1 MENLKYPEL
10 FKPFDIGSCHVKN
23 RVVMTAMDT
32 KHETENYIWSDET
45 IGYYIERAKGGVG
58 LIHTYACYCD
68 SHVENGPAVDSPFA
82 DPARCREQ
90 LTKLADGV
98 HKYGC
103 KLFVQ
108 LWSGF
113 GRIAFPMAMEG
124 DLVSASDC
132 ANLWDPESR
141 CRALTKDEIHRIVKA
156 HIEAAKLCQECGA
169 DGVNIVAAYGGYLGD
184 QMCMELFNRRTD
196 EYGGS
201 LENRARMD
209 TEIIS
214 GIKAA
219 CGADFPVT
227 CRFSIRNH
235 MKSIGHGHM
244 PEEPYTEVGRD
255 TAESIALAKLF
266 VAAGADGFL
275 IGEGSYDAM
284 YWQYP
289 PMYQKEGLWLDDVK
303 PFAREIHVPIM
314 CPGRILMPD
323 MANAAIADGTLTA
336 AALGRAL
343 LADPQWPEKAR
354 EGRDEDI
361 RPCIGCNNGCMARVM
376 SGLPI
381 MCAVNAELFNERNQ
395 AYVPAEVKKK
405 IAVVGA
411 GIGGMET
418 ARVAKLRGHDVTVFE
433 KSDRVGGLFVAAS
446 VPDFKQGDRRL
457 ISWYEKQMR
466 DLGIEVRL
474 NTEATAETL
483 KAGRLRCR
491 CRRHRHPAP
500 YPQYAGHR
508 KGERRVRRG
517 RAVRKGGLWKEAGD
531 HRRRLDRLRD
541 GAVAVGEQ
549 GRGHLRGG
557 DEPGHHDRRRDTARP
572 LQRAVHGGGAGLPA
586 QRACL
591 YPRQGRL
598 LRHQAG
604 EDKPEEGGRNRPSR
618 RHGDNLHRPQIPAR
632 PVRRAEGELRRERV
646 SGGRR
651 GGPGQ
656 YPHRRPEGQR
666 GGQIHLRTS
675 ETI

>member
-483 KAGRLRCR
+483 KAGGYDVVVAATGTQPRIPNMPGIEKVNAVSAVDVLYGKAGYGKKLVIIGGGWIGCETALWLSENRDVDISVVEMSQGIMTGGEIQ
-491 CRRHRHPAP
+491 PAP
-500 YPQYAGHR
+500 SNEQYMVEALDYRPNVHVYTRAKVVSFDTRLVRINQKKAG
-508 KGERRVRRG
+508 EIDLPADTVIISI
-517 RAVRKGGLWKEAGD
+517 GL
-531 HRRRLDRLRD
+531 RS
-541 GAVAVGEQ
+541 
-549 GRGHLRGG
+549 
-557 DEPGHHDRRRDTARP
+557 
-572 LQRAVHGGGAGLPA
+572 QRA
-586 QRACL
+586 L
-591 YPRQGRL
+591 YDEL
-598 LRHQAG
+598 KESFG
-604 EDKPEEGGRNRPSR
+604 ENAYLV
-618 RHGDNLHRPQIPAR
+618 GD
-632 PVRRAEGELRRERV
+632 AEA
-646 SGGRR
+646 
-651 GGPGQ
+651 PGNILIAVQ
-656 YPHRRPEGQR
+656 KANEVAKS
-666 GGQIHLRTS
+666 I
-675 ETI
+675 

>member
-82 DPARCREQ
+82 DPVRCREQ

-141 CRALTKDEIHRIVKA
+141 CRALTRDEIHRIVDA
-156 HIEAAKLCQECGA
+156 HIEAAELCKECGA

-184 QMCMELFNRRTD
+184 QMCMELFNHRTD

-209 TEIIS
+209 TEIIR
-214 GIKAA
+214 GIKNR
-219 CGADFPVT
+219 CGGDYPVT
-227 CRFSIRNH
+227 CRFSIKNH

-244 PEEPYTEVGRD
+244 PEEPYTEAGRD
-255 TAESIALAKLF
+255 TAESIELAKLF
-266 VAAGADGFL
+266 IAAGADGFL

-289 PMYQKEGLWLDDVK
+289 PMYQKEGLWLEDVK
-303 PFAREIHVPIM
+303 PFAKEIHVPIM

-381 MCAVNAELFNERNQ
+381 MCAVNAELFNERNE
-395 AYVPAEVKKK
+395 ACVPAAVKKK

-411 GIGGMET
+411 GIAGMET

-433 KSDRVGGLFVAAS
+433 KSDHMGGLFVAAS

-483 KAGRLRCR
+483 KSGGFDAVVVATGTQPRIPNMPGIDKVNAVSAVDVLYGKAGYGKKLVIIGGGWIGCETALWLSE
-491 CRRHRHPAP
+491 HKDVDISVVEMSQGIMTGGEIQPAP
-500 YPQYAGHR
+500 SNEQYMVEALDYRPNVH
-508 KGERRVRRG
+508 VYT
-517 RAVRKGGLWKEAGD
+517 RAKVVSFDEGLVKINQKKTGD
-531 HRRRLDRLRD
+531 IDLP
-541 GAVAVGEQ
+541 A
-549 GRGHLRGG
+549 
-557 DEPGHHDRRRDTARP
+557 DTVIISIG
-572 LQRAVHGGGAGLPA
+572 LKSQRA
-586 QRACL
+586 L
-591 YPRQGRL
+591 YDEL
-598 LRHQAG
+598 KESFG
-604 EDKPEEGGRNRPSR
+604 ENAYLV
-618 RHGDNLHRPQIPAR
+618 GD
-632 PVRRAEGELRRERV
+632 AEA
-646 SGGRR
+646 
-651 GGPGQ
+651 PGNILIGVQ
-656 YPHRRPEGQR
+656 KANEVAKA
-666 GGQIHLRTS
+666 L
-675 ETI
+675 

>member
-23 RVVMTAMDT
+23 RMVMTAMDT

-82 DPARCREQ
+82 DPARCRKQ

-141 CRALTKDEIHRIVKA
+141 CRAMTTDEIHRIVKA
-156 HIEAAKLCQECGA
+156 HIEAAKLCKECGA

-184 QMCMELFNRRTD
+184 QMCMQLFNRRTD

-219 CGADFPVT
+219 CGTDFPVT
-227 CRFSIRNH
+227 CRFSIKNH

-244 PEEPYTEVGRD
+244 PEEPYTEAGRD

-266 VAAGADGFL
+266 ISAGADGFL

-289 PMYQKEGLWLDDVK
+289 PMYQKEGLWLEDVK
-303 PFAREIHVPIM
+303 PFAKEIHVPIM

-381 MCAVNAELFNERNQ
+381 MCAVNAELFNERNE
-395 AYVPAEVKKK
+395 AYVPAAVKKK

-418 ARVAKLRGHDVTVFE
+418 ARVAKLRGHEVTVFE
-433 KSDRVGGLFVAAS
+433 KSDHMGGLFVAAS

-457 ISWYEKQMR
+457 IRWYEKQMR
-466 DLGIEVRL
+466 DLGIDVRL

-483 KAGRLRCR
+483 KAGGFDAVVVATGTQPRIPNMPGIEKVNAVSAVDVLYGKAGCGKKLVIIGGGWIG
-491 CRRHRHPAP
+491 CETALWLSENKDVDISVVEMSQGIMTGGEIQPAP
-500 YPQYAGHR
+500 SNEQYMVEALDYRPNVH
-508 KGERRVRRG
+508 VYT
-517 RAVRKGGLWKEAGD
+517 RAKVISFDEGLVKINQKKTGD
-531 HRRRLDRLRD
+531 IDLPADTVIISIGLRS
-541 GAVAVGEQ
+541 
-549 GRGHLRGG
+549 
-557 DEPGHHDRRRDTARP
+557 
-572 LQRAVHGGGAGLPA
+572 QRA
-586 QRACL
+586 L
-591 YPRQGRL
+591 YDEL
-598 LRHQAG
+598 KESFG
-604 EDKPEEGGRNRPSR
+604 ENAYLV
-618 RHGDNLHRPQIPAR
+618 GD
-632 PVRRAEGELRRERV
+632 AEA
-646 SGGRR
+646 
-651 GGPGQ
+651 PGNILIGVQ
-656 YPHRRPEGQR
+656 KANEVAKE
-666 GGQIHLRTS
+666 I
-675 ETI
+675 

>member
-82 DPARCREQ
+82 DPARCRKQ

-141 CRALTKDEIHRIVKA
+141 CRAMTTDEIHRIVKA
-156 HIEAAKLCQECGA
+156 HIEAAKLCKECGA

-184 QMCMELFNRRTD
+184 QMCMQLFNRRTD

-219 CGADFPVT
+219 CGTDFPVT
-227 CRFSIRNH
+227 CRFSIKNH

-244 PEEPYTEVGRD
+244 PEEPYTEAGRD

-266 VAAGADGFL
+266 ISAGADGFL

-289 PMYQKEGLWLDDVK
+289 PMYQKEGLWLEDVK
-303 PFAREIHVPIM
+303 PFAKEIHVPIM

-381 MCAVNAELFNERNQ
+381 MCAVNAELFNERNE
-395 AYVPAEVKKK
+395 AYVPAAVKKK

-418 ARVAKLRGHDVTVFE
+418 ARVAKLRGHEVTVFE
-433 KSDRVGGLFVAAS
+433 KSDHMGGLFVAAS

-457 ISWYEKQMR
+457 IRWYEKQMR
-466 DLGIEVRL
+466 DLGIDVRL

-483 KAGRLRCR
+483 KAGGFDAVVVATGTQPRIPNMPGIEKVNAVSAVDVLYGKAGCGKKLVIIGGGWIG
-491 CRRHRHPAP
+491 CETALWLSENKDVDISVVEMSQGIMTGGEIQPAP
-500 YPQYAGHR
+500 SNEQYMVEALDYRPNVH
-508 KGERRVRRG
+508 VYT
-517 RAVRKGGLWKEAGD
+517 RAKVISFDEGLVKINQKKTGD
-531 HRRRLDRLRD
+531 IDLPADTVIISIGLRS
-541 GAVAVGEQ
+541 
-549 GRGHLRGG
+549 
-557 DEPGHHDRRRDTARP
+557 
-572 LQRAVHGGGAGLPA
+572 QRA
-586 QRACL
+586 L
-591 YPRQGRL
+591 YDEL
-598 LRHQAG
+598 KESFG
-604 EDKPEEGGRNRPSR
+604 ENAYLV
-618 RHGDNLHRPQIPAR
+618 GD
-632 PVRRAEGELRRERV
+632 AEA
-646 SGGRR
+646 
-651 GGPGQ
+651 PGNILIGVQ
-656 YPHRRPEGQR
+656 KANEVAKE
-666 GGQIHLRTS
+666 I
-675 ETI
+675 

>member
-483 KAGRLRCR
+483 KAGGYDAVVAATGTQPRIPNMPGIEKVNAVSAVDVLYGKADYGKKLVIIGGGWIGCETALWLSENRDVDISVVEMSQGIMTGGEIQ
-491 CRRHRHPAP
+491 PAP
-500 YPQYAGHR
+500 SNEQYMVEALDYRPNVHVYTRAKVVSFDTRLVRINQKKAG
-508 KGERRVRRG
+508 EIDLPADTVIISI
-517 RAVRKGGLWKEAGD
+517 GL
-531 HRRRLDRLRD
+531 RS
-541 GAVAVGEQ
+541 
-549 GRGHLRGG
+549 
-557 DEPGHHDRRRDTARP
+557 
-572 LQRAVHGGGAGLPA
+572 QRA
-586 QRACL
+586 L
-591 YPRQGRL
+591 YDEL
-598 LRHQAG
+598 KESFG
-604 EDKPEEGGRNRPSR
+604 ENAYLV
-618 RHGDNLHRPQIPAR
+618 GD
-632 PVRRAEGELRRERV
+632 AEA
-646 SGGRR
+646 
-651 GGPGQ
+651 PGNILIAVQ
-656 YPHRRPEGQR
+656 KANEVAKS
-666 GGQIHLRTS
+666 I
-675 ETI
+675 